1 MKSSSAN
8 SMYIATFFTHYGA
21 QEFHRRQVKKD
32 STAHMMPVPR
42 ALSAACGICVAFD
55 QDDSAAI
62 QASMPEDIEGLYH
75 YADNK
80 FSTIFE
86 IEEE

>member
-1 MKSSSAN
+1 
-8 SMYIATFFTHYGA
+8 
-21 QEFHRRQVKKD
+21 
-32 STAHMMPVPR
+32 MMPVPR